1 VVASQFGMKSSS
13 TSRGLAVAV
22 ACGLAAAACGG
33 GSSNPQGPTTP
44 SPPVPT
50 YSVAVTVFFDQNE
63 NGHLDPGEDVRVPGV
78 RVVIGTGSGTSAP
91 GTGLANVTGIE
102 AGALTLGV
110 RDETLPVYYQAPP
123 AVAIQVPATT
133 EAKIGLAL
141 PIGSNHPYRYLGI
154 GDSITVGDGSSDYQG
169 YRLKLQ
175 NLLGPYFAR
184 AEVLLRG
191 REGKASIEVA
201 QVIRRTLRDADPAYA
216 LVLLGTNDWNDQT
229 CQHEGPSACYTIDAL
244 RTIVDGIKEWHSL
257 PVLATIT
264 PVNPRYTTAARD
276 AFYDQ
281 TNAGIRA
288 LAQQE
293 NVALADLN
301 ADFKAA
307 GGENLSSLFDDDVH
321 PNDAGY
327 EVMARSWFKAI
338 TRTRGGAA
346 SSSHR
351 FGFTFR

>member
-1 VVASQFGMKSSS
+1 VVAFLFGMQTGTQRLS
-13 TSRGLAVAV
+13 TRLGWAGAI

-33 GSSNPQGPTTP
+33 GSSNPQSPSTP
-44 SPPVPT
+44 PPVPT

-63 NGHLDPGEDVRVPGV
+63 NGQLDPGEDVRVPGV
-78 RVVIGTGSGTSAP
+78 QVVIGTGSGTSGP

-102 AGALTLGV
+102 AGSLTLGV
-110 RDETLPVYYQAPP
+110 RPESLPYYYQAPSP
-123 AVAIQVPATT
+123 VPIQVPGTT

-154 GDSITVGDGSSDYQG
+154 GDSITAGDGSSDYQG
-169 YRLKLQ
+169 YKLKLQ

-184 AEVLLRG
+184 AEVVLRG

-229 CQHEGPSACYTIDAL
+229 CQREGPSACYTIDAL
-244 RTIVDGIKEWHSL
+244 RTIVDGIKDWHSL

-264 PVNPRYTTAARD
+264 PVNPKYSTAARD

-281 TNAGIRA
+281 TNVGIRA

-293 NVALADLN
+293 NIALADLN

-307 GGENLSSLFDDDVH
+307 GNLSSLFDDDVH

-327 EVMARSWFKAI
+327 QVMAQGWFKAI
-338 TRTRGGAA
+338 TRARSAAA
-346 SSSHR
+346 SASPR
-351 FGFTFR
+351 FGFRF